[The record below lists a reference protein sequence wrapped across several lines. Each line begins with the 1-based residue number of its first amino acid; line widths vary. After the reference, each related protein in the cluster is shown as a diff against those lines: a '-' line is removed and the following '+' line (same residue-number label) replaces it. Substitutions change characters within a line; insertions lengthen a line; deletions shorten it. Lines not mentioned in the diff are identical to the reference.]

1 MHQLHC
7 LPPKLIKFS
16 ENPFVETW
24 EFELSPDLGRIP
36 LVSCTY
42 LTLQSSPHRLTAST
56 KRTVEVLKKRRNHK
70 MPTRINRTKHKIP
83 YISYLSLQQH
93 NGTISWNCIINLYK
107 EYHMVSSFL
116 THVSWKS
123 QAKSNQIFDRFRDF
137 QALQAFC
144 MCGTWCWIFLLG
156 FLCAVFLLK
165 LCAGNDK
172 SVIL

>member
-56 KRTVEVLKKRRNHK
+56 KRTVEVLKKRSQSQNANENQPNQTQDSLYFLSIFATAQWHNILELHNQFVQRVSYGIIIPNTCQLEK
-70 MPTRINRTKHKIP
+70 PSKIQ
-83 YISYLSLQQH
+83 S
-93 NGTISWNCIINLYK
+93 NLRQ
-107 EYHMVSSFL
+107 VS
-116 THVSWKS
+116 
-123 QAKSNQIFDRFRDF
+123 
-137 QALQAFC
+137 
-144 MCGTWCWIFLLG
+144 
-156 FLCAVFLLK
+156 
-165 LCAGNDK
+165 
-172 SVIL
+172 